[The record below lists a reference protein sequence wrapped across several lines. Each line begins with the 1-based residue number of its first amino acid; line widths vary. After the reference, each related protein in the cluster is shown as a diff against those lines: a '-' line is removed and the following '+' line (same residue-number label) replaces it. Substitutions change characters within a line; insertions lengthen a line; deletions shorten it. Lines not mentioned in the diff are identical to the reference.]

1 MQPRTSDFCTKMQPR
16 KFKFC
21 TKMQPRTSD
30 FCTKMQPHTPWF
42 CTKKQVRGVLSRQKR
57 VLIFRFFAAWRFYG
71 FQFSQKRSKYIF
83 TFPHAYDIIYNNKL
97 LSNTRASA
105 HRARARR
112 HKRGTSRWKTRFLHS
127 ISALRAAERFL
138 RHTRTANWRLKKCTD
153 FQTTPLWFTARF
165 IGTY

>member
-1 MQPRTSDFCTKMQPR
+1 MFPFEQFIIYFSFKHHSHLHHIEYFVPFQAYYNTPITKMQVSKQVFCTKMQPR
-16 KFKFC
+16 KFKFCTKKQPRTSDFC

-30 FCTKMQPHTPWF
+30 FCTKMQPREREY
-42 CTKKQVRGVLSRQKR
+42 CTKKQVRAVLSSQKC
-57 VLIFRFFAAWRFYG
+57 VLIFRFFAARRFYG

-112 HKRGTSRWKTRFLHS
+112 HKRGTSR
-127 ISALRAAERFL
+127 
-138 RHTRTANWRLKKCTD
+138 
-153 FQTTPLWFTARF
+153 
-165 IGTY
+165 